1 MSEPNDWKNAYM
13 DMNRKYVQAVA
24 QKKFFLQRLQDSA
37 DKVVQV
43 SQQYE
48 YLLNKTLDDVTNIL
62 NSEFGGNDIFKKLVG
77 EIADIWPAKVKRET
91 AQKMAED
98 FKKSI
103 KEEVNKL
110 P

>member
-1 MSEPNDWKNAYM
+1 MTEQNDWKNAYT

-24 QKKFFLQRLQDSA
+24 QKKFFLQRLQDSG

-48 YLLNKTLDDVTNIL
+48 QLLNKLLNDITDIL

-77 EIADIWPAKVKRET
+77 DITDIWPAKVKREA
-91 AQKMAED
+91 AQKMAAE
-98 FKKSI
+98 FKAAIQDEIRKI
-103 KEEVNKL
+103 
-110 P
+110 